1 MNSVLQPRDEHS
13 ASRDSEPAN
22 FPGGS
27 LGGSANG
34 MGTGDD
40 ATRFFHINAHA
51 TSVVY
56 VIDRSVSMGPSGG
69 LVRAKQEVIA
79 SLRRMPDQTLFQII
93 LFNRSVEMI
102 PPGSMTGWLTA
113 TDENKQKVADFLKS
127 IEPEGGTLPVP
138 ALKRALALKPEVIFF
153 LSDGGDW
160 TDRQVQ
166 EVTTINRGHTVI
178 HVVNLEGSERDQPRG
193 PLQILA
199 TRNRGEYRAVLM
211 SAQEQWQIRGN

>member
-1 MNSVLQPRDEHS
+1 M
-13 ASRDSEPAN
+13 A
-22 FPGGS
+22 
-27 LGGSANG
+27 
-34 MGTGDD
+34 TGDG
-40 ATRFFHINAHA
+40 AARFFDINAHA

-102 PPGSMTGWLTA
+102 PPGSTTGLLPA
-113 TDENKQKVADFLKS
+113 TNENKRKAADFLKS
-127 IEPEGGTLPVP
+127 IEPEGGTQPVP
-138 ALKRALALKPEVIFF
+138 ALKRALALKPQVIFF

-178 HVVNLEGSERDQPRG
+178 HVVDLEGSGRDQAKG

-199 TRNRGEYRAVLM
+199 SRNQGEYRAVLM
-211 SAQEQWQIRGN
+211 SAQDQWKIQGN